1 MSRAKRMLA
10 ALVAAAVL
18 LMGTAALAE
27 DTKINISAGEA
38 GADGTITVTVSLSG
52 DTSVA
57 GAQLALD
64 YDETML
70 ELVNVKN
77 GAIVSGGISATN
89 DEEPG
94 SVIFIWSTLMG
105 SKQPGELLKLTFRPK
120 EGAHGSTEIKLD
132 NALTETMIIDEELN
146 ELAYTEGSVTL
157 ELASAANTP
166 AQTAA
171 PEQSAQPTQAP
182 AATANPDADVTMD
195 IGQNTTISGSGTIW
209 SSSNERV
216 ATVDQSGNVTA
227 HAEGEAVIYAI
238 SEDGTSVTETVVS
251 VGSRQAAG
259 APEQQKQ
266 DPVQTDAAKMDA
278 AQVTVAETEDDEP
291 SAWMWLLFAAAVTA
305 GAVSIYLAIRAMRRR

>member
-1 MSRAKRMLA
+1 MSRAKRILA

-38 GADGTITVTVSLSG
+38 GADGTITVTISLSG

-57 GAQLALD
+57 GAQFALV

-146 ELAYTEGSVTL
+146 ELAYTEGSATL
-157 ELASAANTP
+157 ELASATNTP
-166 AQTAA
+166 APTAA
-171 PEQSAQPTQAP
+171 PEQSTQAP
-182 AATANPDADVTMD
+182 AATANPNADVTMD
-195 IGQNTTISGSGTIW
+195 IGQNTTISGGSGTIW

-216 ATVDQSGNVTA
+216 ATVDQSGSVTA

-251 VGSRQAAG
+251 VGSQQAAESP
-259 APEQQKQ
+259 APQT
-266 DPVQTDAAKMDA
+266 DAPVQTDA
-278 AQVTVAETEDDEP
+278 AQVTVAETEDDGP
-291 SAWMWLLFAAAVTA
+291 SVWMWLLFAAAVTA

>member
-1 MSRAKRMLA
+1 MSGAKRILA

-105 SKQPGELLKLTFRPK
+105 SKQPGELLK

-146 ELAYTEGSVTL
+146 ELVYTEGSATL
-157 ELASAANTP
+157 ELASATNTP
-166 AQTAA
+166 APTAA

-195 IGQNTTISGSGTIW
+195 IGQNTTISGGSGTIW

-216 ATVDQSGNVTA
+216 ATVDQSGSVTA

-251 VGSRQAAG
+251 VGSQQAAESP
-259 APEQQKQ
+259 APQT
-266 DPVQTDAAKMDA
+266 DAPVQTDA
-278 AQVTVAETEDDEP
+278 AQVTVAETEDDGP
-291 SAWMWLLFAAAVTA
+291 SVWMWLLFAAAVITGIA
-305 GAVSIYLAIRAMRRR
+305 SIYLAIRAMRRR

>member
-1 MSRAKRMLA
+1 MSRAKRILA

-38 GADGTITVTVSLSG
+38 GADGTITVTISLSG

-157 ELASAANTP
+157 ELASATNTP
-166 AQTAA
+166 APTAA

-182 AATANPDADVTMD
+182 AAATANPNADVTMD
-195 IGQNTTISGSGTIW
+195 IGQNTTISGGSGTIW

-216 ATVDQSGNVTA
+216 ATVDQSGSVTA

-259 APEQQKQ
+259 APEQQTQ
-266 DPVQTDAAKMDA
+266 APVQTDA
-278 AQVTVAETEDDEP
+278 AQVTVAETEDDGP
-291 SAWMWLLFAAAVTA
+291 SVWMWLLFAAAVITGIA
-305 GAVSIYLAIRAMRRR
+305 SIYLAIRAMRRR

>member
-1 MSRAKRMLA
+1 MSRAKRILA

-38 GADGTITVTVSLSG
+38 GADGTITVTISLSG

-57 GAQLALD
+57 GAQFALD

-146 ELAYTEGSVTL
+146 ELAYTEGSATL
-157 ELASAANTP
+157 ELASAANAP
-166 AQTAA
+166 APTAA
-171 PEQSAQPTQAP
+171 PEQSTQAP

-195 IGQNTTISGSGTIW
+195 IGQNTTISGGSGTIW

-227 HAEGEAVIYAI
+227 HAEGETVIYAI

-251 VGSRQAAG
+251 VGSQQAAESP
-259 APEQQKQ
+259 APQT
-266 DPVQTDAAKMDA
+266 DAPVQTDAA
-278 AQVTVAETEDDEP
+278 QVIVAETEDDGP
-291 SAWMWLLFAAAVTA
+291 SVWMWLLFTAAVITGIA
-305 GAVSIYLAIRAMRRR
+305 SIYLAIRAMRRR

>member
-1 MSRAKRMLA
+1 MSRAKRILA

-38 GADGTITVTVSLSG
+38 GADGTITVTISLSG

-57 GAQLALD
+57 GAQFALD

-146 ELAYTEGSVTL
+146 ELAYTEGSATL
-157 ELASAANTP
+157 ELASATNTP
-166 AQTAA
+166 APTAA
-171 PEQSAQPTQAP
+171 PEQSTQAP
-182 AATANPDADVTMD
+182 AATANPNADVTMD
-195 IGQNTTISGSGTIW
+195 IGQNTTISGGSGTIW

-216 ATVDQSGNVTA
+216 ATVDQSGSVTA

-251 VGSRQAAG
+251 VGSQQAAESP
-259 APEQQKQ
+259 APQT
-266 DPVQTDAAKMDA
+266 DAPVQTDA
-278 AQVTVAETEDDEP
+278 AQVTVAETEDDGP
-291 SAWMWLLFAAAVTA
+291 SVWMWLLFAAAVITGIA
-305 GAVSIYLAIRAMRRR
+305 SIYLAIRAMRRR

>member
-1 MSRAKRMLA
+1 MSGAKRILA

-52 DTSVA
+52 GTSVA
-57 GAQLALD
+57 GAQFALD

-146 ELAYTEGSVTL
+146 ELAYTEGSATL
-157 ELASAANTP
+157 ELASAANAP
-166 AQTAA
+166 APTAA
-171 PEQSAQPTQAP
+171 PEQSTQAP

-195 IGQNTTISGSGTIW
+195 IGQNTTISGGSGTIW

-227 HAEGEAVIYAI
+227 HAEGETVIYAI

-251 VGSRQAAG
+251 VGSQQAAESP
-259 APEQQKQ
+259 APQT
-266 DPVQTDAAKMDA
+266 DAPVQTDA
-278 AQVTVAETEDDEP
+278 AQVTVAETEDDGP
-291 SAWMWLLFAAAVTA
+291 SVWMWLLFAAAVITGIA
-305 GAVSIYLAIRAMRRR
+305 SIYLAIRAMRRR

>member
-1 MSRAKRMLA
+1 MSGAKRILA

-38 GADGTITVTVSLSG
+38 GADGTITVTISLSG

-132 NALTETMIIDEELN
+132 NALTETMIIDEEL
-146 ELAYTEGSVTL
+146 AYTEGSATL
-157 ELASAANTP
+157 ELASATNTP
-166 AQTAA
+166 APTAA
-171 PEQSAQPTQAP
+171 PEQSAQTTQAP
-182 AATANPDADVTMD
+182 AATANPNADVTMD
-195 IGQNTTISGSGTIW
+195 IGQNTTISGGSGTIW

-216 ATVDQSGNVTA
+216 ATVDQSGSVTA

-251 VGSRQAAG
+251 VGSQQAAESP
-259 APEQQKQ
+259 APQT
-266 DPVQTDAAKMDA
+266 DAPVQTDAAQTDA
-278 AQVTVAETEDDEP
+278 AQVTVAETEDDGP
-291 SAWMWLLFAAAVTA
+291 SVWMWLLFAAAVITGIA
-305 GAVSIYLAIRAMRRR
+305 SIYLAIRAMRRR

>member
-1 MSRAKRMLA
+1 MSGAKRILA

-251 VGSRQAAG
+251 VGSQQAAESP
-259 APEQQKQ
+259 APQT
-266 DPVQTDAAKMDA
+266 DAPVQTDAAKTDTA
-278 AQVTVAETEDDEP
+278 RVTVAETEDDGP

-305 GAVSIYLAIRAMRRR
+305 GAVSIYLVIRTMRRR